1 MIQKTM
7 PGEMTPV
14 RRESVNEL
22 SNNIEAK
29 KKGIAIQMPP
39 LNTTLVEVHQDLAKR
54 CREDFRPQEEN
65 RAKGAKEECATLHMH
80 MVYL

>member
-39 LNTTLVEVHQDLAKR
+39 LNTTLVEVHQELAKCTR
-54 CREDFRPQEEN
+54 TTKDMAPVYK
-65 RAKGAKEECATLHMH
+65 RAEK
-80 MVYL
+80 